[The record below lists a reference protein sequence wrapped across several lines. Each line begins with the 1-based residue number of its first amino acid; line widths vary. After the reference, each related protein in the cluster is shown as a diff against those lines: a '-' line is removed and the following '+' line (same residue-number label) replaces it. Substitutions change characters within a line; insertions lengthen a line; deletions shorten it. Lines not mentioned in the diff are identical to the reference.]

1 MMPTTIL
8 PILPICSD
16 LRLRRLA
23 QAFIVLLALSPSP
36 STAREAPSAPFLQK
50 NGFYL
55 ESAGFKARF
64 VSDAA
69 SQEAM
74 RKLPAHRFVVHKT
87 PNGPVYVYADP
98 KACVCIFTGRRDNY
112 LSYLDILR
120 APLPQAD
127 AVSPDY
133 KSEAGALLA
142 DDPVDSA
149 GIDWQPDSAAAF
161 LRDYY

>member
-1 MMPTTIL
+1 MPTAIL
-8 PILPICSD
+8 PIRSN
-16 LRLRRLA
+16 LRLCLLA
-23 QAFIVLLALSPSP
+23 QAFIVLLALSPSL
-36 STAREAPSAPFLQK
+36 SRAREAPSAPFLQK

-64 VSDAA
+64 ASDAA
-69 SQEAM
+69 SQEALH
-74 RKLPAHRFVVHKT
+74 KLPPHRFVVHKT
-87 PNGPVYVYADP
+87 PNGPIYLYADP

-142 DDPVDSA
+142 DDPIDSA